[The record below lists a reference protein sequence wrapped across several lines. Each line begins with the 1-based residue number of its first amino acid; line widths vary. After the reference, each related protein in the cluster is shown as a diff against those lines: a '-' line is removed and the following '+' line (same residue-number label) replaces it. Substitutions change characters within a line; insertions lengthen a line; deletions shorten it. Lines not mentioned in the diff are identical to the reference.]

1 MKSIIAGR
9 LYNTDTATL
18 VARVENMAD
27 VRNYHYRCETLYCKK
42 NGEWF
47 LHGEGHALSKYGKS
61 YGDNTYGW
69 GQTIIPYNVEDAK
82 AWLAEND
89 KVDEYITYF
98 GEPKE

>member
-42 NGEWF
+42 MENGSCME
-47 LHGEGHALSKYGKS
+47 K
-61 YGDNTYGW
+61 DT
-69 GQTIIPYNVEDAK
+69 P
-82 AWLAEND
+82 
-89 KVDEYITYF
+89 
-98 GEPKE
+98 

>member
-18 VARVENMAD
+18 VAREENMVD
-27 VRNYHYRCETLYCKK
+27 VRNFHYKCETLYCKK

-47 LHGEGHALSKYGKS
+47 LHGEGHALSEYGEQK
-61 YGDNTYGW
+61 GNEFCW
-69 GQTIIPYNVEDAK
+69 GERIIPYNAEDAK
-82 AWLAEND
+82 AWLEENN

-98 GEPKE
+98 GEPEE